1 MTSSSPAKSYRHLGA
16 ILLDQADRLGPRP
29 ALRYKRHGWYHDITW
44 AEYRDKALAC
54 AAALLEAGVQPGDRV
69 GLVSPNCVEWLLA
82 DMGTLLAGA
91 VMVPGHI
98 LQSASQIQDQFRH
111 AEVSWVF
118 ASNHDVQA
126 RLTKPGIPS
135 LRGVIAFDTTWTDFL
150 QRGRTRLVAQLPQL
164 RQRLEQLTPEHLAT
178 IMYTSGTT
186 GNSKGV
192 MLTHGNLASNACSIA
207 RLSDVGPEAVILNWL
222 PFSHIYARTVDHYQ
236 SLTTGYTL
244 CLSENQDTL
253 VEDLRAI
260 RPHVFA
266 SVPRFYEKLLE
277 THRSASET
285 ETSRKLRDIFGPRI
299 AWMNSGGAPLP
310 SHVAQAFRA
319 AELPLFP
326 GYGLTETAPVITLN
340 RRDRA
345 KVDSVGQVIDQVE
358 VKIAADGEILTRG
371 PNVMKGYWKD
381 QAATEA
387 AIVAGW
393 FHTGDLGTLDA
404 DGFLTIQG
412 RKKDLLV
419 LSNGKKVVP
428 TQLEALILADGC
440 VEQVL
445 VYGEG
450 KNFLTALVVPAF
462 EPMRQV
468 LQARGMTVRTRDDL
482 VAQPMTGR
490 LIEESLNRALSGL
503 SNWEQVRRF
512 VLVPQPFSQTDDEV
526 TVSLKLRRGVILKK
540 YADRLERLYSA

>member
-1 MTSSSPAKSYRHLGA
+1 
-16 ILLDQADRLGPRP
+16 
-29 ALRYKRHGWYHDITW
+29 
-44 AEYRDKALAC
+44 
-54 AAALLEAGVQPGDRV
+54 
-69 GLVSPNCVEWLLA
+69 
-82 DMGTLLAGA
+82 
-91 VMVPGHI
+91 
-98 LQSASQIQDQFRH
+98 
-111 AEVSWVF
+111 
-118 ASNHDVQA
+118 
-126 RLTKPGIPS
+126 
-135 LRGVIAFDTTWTDFL
+135 
-150 QRGRTRLVAQLPQL
+150 
-164 RQRLEQLTPEHLAT
+164 
-178 IMYTSGTT
+178 
-186 GNSKGV
+186 
-192 MLTHGNLASNACSIA
+192 
-207 RLSDVGPEAVILNWL
+207 
-222 PFSHIYARTVDHYQ
+222 
-236 SLTTGYTL
+236 
-244 CLSENQDTL
+244 
-253 VEDLRAI
+253 
-260 RPHVFA
+260 
-266 SVPRFYEKLLE
+266 
-277 THRSASET
+277 
-285 ETSRKLRDIFGPRI
+285 
-299 AWMNSGGAPLP
+299 
-310 SHVAQAFRA
+310 
-319 AELPLFP
+319 
-326 GYGLTETAPVITLN
+326 
-340 RRDRA
+340 
-345 KVDSVGQVIDQVE
+345 
-358 VKIAADGEILTRG
+358 
-371 PNVMKGYWKD
+371 MKGYWKD